1 MAAAVLA
8 NNTCGRSQVY
18 GGSGR
23 WLITSTRTTIP
34 TSHYESPA
42 PWHMAFV
49 STHKYSTQ
57 VQPPLRLHESPLAYG
72 ISLGSF
78 GLALQGLVHHY
89 KVLLLL
95 LAI

>member
-18 GGSGR
+18 GGR

-34 TSHYESPA
+34 TSLYESPA

-49 STHKYSTQ
+49 STHNKYSSKT
-57 VQPPLRLHESPLAYG
+57 PLRLHESPLAYG
-72 ISLGSF
+72 ISLGSI
-78 GLALQGLVHHY
+78 GLALQSSVHHY
-89 KVLLLL
+89 KALCFVQ
-95 LAI
+95 